1 MEVQTRVQ
9 TAIAMQEVA
18 EPYPASCNPPLR
30 KAGFAGSGNHSSL
43 PIPPLLSERLK

>member
-18 EPYPASCNPPLR
+18 EPYIRRRAIRQR
-30 KAGFAGSGNHSSL
+30 KGRVVILVLG
-43 PIPPLLSERLK
+43 LKSILHY